1 MAKYSADE
9 DRPPR
14 VDGIGHNEPAI
25 KHAIL
30 EHFPFFFY
38 ILYFWNFGIF
48 LNY

>member
-30 EHFPFFFY
+30 EHFPFFFIFY
-38 ILYFWNFGIF
+38 IFGILEF
-48 LNY
+48 F